1 MVTSR
6 GAATL
11 KLMQASD
18 PSSGYLSDVT
28 FPDRFHRELAPA
40 WLNYASVLGGAR
52 PKALDRPFRYLDLG
66 CGFAHST
73 VVNAAAF
80 PHAEFHACDFNP
92 AHIEAARRRAAR
104 LGAGNVV
111 FHEASFEALFEQDLP
126 AFDFIVMHGIYSW
139 VDADVRRVVRA
150 LISRRLAGEGI
161 VYLSYNCQP
170 GWSAEAPLRKLMFE
184 LAQAADGGIEARTGK
199 AISGMQA
206 LGNPSFRYFRDHP
219 SVTDALAALTKD
231 PIDYLAHEY
240 LNGTWDIHYSVDVMD
255 QMAEAGLTYVG
266 SATLAD
272 NHPTLLMD
280 RQAAETIAA
289 MPNPRLRHLAED
301 FAVNR
306 RFRRDVF
313 VRGAR
318 PNRSQADALRH
329 LEAMPI
335 GCISDIADIDTRVA
349 IPRGALSF
357 QPEFI
362 ADLRA
367 SMEQGAMRIGDIVAR
382 LGGNGHNRREILQ
395 NLLFLVASGNLMP
408 FAQTGGAVD
417 RGARRAASPAA
428 AAALASR
435 IDDETPTFVP
445 SETLGSGIAVSETE
459 ATQALRW
466 IAGDEIAPPARLAR
480 LGILRGA

>member
-1 MVTSR
+1 MH
-6 GAATL
+6 APA
-11 KLMQASD
+11 

-28 FPDRFHRELAPA
+28 FPDRFHRELSPA

-92 AHIEAARRRAAR
+92 AHIEAAQRRATR
-104 LGAGNVV
+104 LGVGNVV
-111 FHEASFEALFEQDLP
+111 FHEASFEALLEQDLP
-126 AFDFIVMHGIYSW
+126 PFDFIVMHGIYSW

-150 LISRRLAGEGI
+150 LISRLLAENGL

-170 GWSAEAPLRKLMFE
+170 GWSAEAPLRKLMLE
-184 LAQAADGGIEARTGK
+184 LAQAAQGGIESRTGS
-199 AISGMQA
+199 AIAAMQA
-206 LGNPSFRYFRDHP
+206 LGNPSFRYFRDNP
-219 SVTDALAALTKD
+219 SVTDALTALAKS

-240 LNGTWDIHYSVDVMD
+240 LNGTWEIHYSVDVID
-255 QMAEAGLTYVG
+255 QMAEAGLAYAG

-289 MPNPRLRHLAED
+289 MPNARLRHLAED

-318 PNRSQADALRH
+318 AGQSQAEALRH
-329 LEAMPI
+329 LEALPI
-335 GCISDIADIDTRVA
+335 GCVSDIEQIDTRVA
-349 IPRGALSF
+349 IPRGMLSF
-357 QPEFI
+357 QTEFI
-362 ADLRA
+362 ADLRT
-367 SMEQGAMRIGDIVAR
+367 SMQSGSMRIGDIVAR
-382 LGGNGHNRREILQ
+382 LGSDGHNHNRREILQ
-395 NLLFLVASGNLMP
+395 NLLYLVASGALTP
-408 FAQTGGAVD
+408 FAQAGGYVEE
-417 RGARRAASPAA
+417 GARRAASPAV
-428 AAALASR
+428 AAALACCVG
-435 IDDETPTFVP
+435 DEAPTFVP
-445 SETLGSGIAVSETE
+445 CEALGNGVSVSRTE
-459 ATQALRW
+459 ATQAQRW
-466 IAGDEIAPPARLAR
+466 LAGEQVERPARLAR
-480 LGILRGA
+480 LRMLRGA

>member
-11 KLMQASD
+11 THMQASD

-28 FPDRFHRELAPA
+28 FPDRFHRELSPA

-80 PHAEFHACDFNP
+80 PHAEFHACDFNR
-92 AHIEAARRRAAR
+92 AHIEAARRRAGR
-104 LGAGNVV
+104 LGAANVV
-111 FHEASFEALFEQDLP
+111 FHETSFEALLEQDLP
-126 AFDFIVMHGIYSW
+126 PFDFIVMHGVYSW
-139 VDADVRRVVRA
+139 VDADVRRAVRE
-150 LISRRLAGEGI
+150 LVSRRLADGGL
-161 VYLSYNCQP
+161 VYVSYNCQP

-184 LAQAADGGIEARTGK
+184 LAQAADGSTEVRTGT
-199 AISGMQA
+199 AIAGMQA
-206 LGNPSFRYFRDHP
+206 LGNPSFRYFRDNP
-219 SVTDALAALTKD
+219 GVTDALAALAKN

-240 LNGTWDIHYSVDVMD
+240 LNGTWDIHYSVDVID

-280 RQAAETIAA
+280 RQAAEAIAA
-289 MPNPRLRHLAED
+289 TPNARLRHLAED

-313 VRGAR
+313 VRAKR
-318 PNRSQADALRH
+318 SDQSQADALNH

-335 GCISDIADIDTRVA
+335 GCLSETEQIDTRVT
-349 IPRGALSF
+349 IPRGVLTF

-367 SMEQGAMRIGDIVAR
+367 AMAQGAMRIGDIVAR
-382 LGGNGHNRREILQ
+382 LGGDGHNRREILQ
-395 NLLFLVASGNLMP
+395 NLLFLVASGNLTP
-408 FAQTGGAVD
+408 FAQAGGVVD
-417 RGARRAASPAA
+417 TGARRAASPAV
-428 AAALASR
+428 AAALACNVGN
-435 IDDETPTFVP
+435 EMPTFVP
-445 SETLGSGIAVSETE
+445 SETLGSGIAVSQEE
-459 ATQALRW
+459 AARASRW
-466 IAGDEIAPPARLAR
+466 IAGEDIARPTRLAR
-480 LGILRGA
+480 LGVLRGA